1 MATTTRRPQRNRA
14 DRRARM
20 EHDLLE
26 ATERLMDDGTTFT
39 ELSVDRLASEAGI
52 SRATFYVYFED
63 KADLL
68 RLLAARVLAELS
80 EAAQRWWSVAD
91 RRNAGSLSDAG
102 NLRDAGETI
111 IASYREHQVII
122 GAAVELA
129 AYSPDIAAWYRD
141 LIGEIVA
148 DFEDVIRRG
157 QKAGTIRKSLPT
169 HATATSLVWMVE
181 RTCVQVLPHSPVEDD
196 AELARSFSQIV
207 WSTLYLAEPD

>member
-80 EAAQRWWSVAD
+80 RPHSAGGRW
-91 RRNAGSLSDAG
+91 
-102 NLRDAGETI
+102 
-111 IASYREHQVII
+111 
-122 GAAVELA
+122 
-129 AYSPDIAAWYRD
+129 PIAANCR
-141 LIGEIVA
+141 
-148 DFEDVIRRG
+148 
-157 QKAGTIRKSLPT
+157 Q
-169 HATATSLVWMVE
+169 
-181 RTCVQVLPHSPVEDD
+181 
-196 AELARSFSQIV
+196 SQ
-207 WSTLYLAEPD
+207 

>member
-1 MATTTRRPQRNRA
+1 MATPTRRTQASRA

-20 EHDLLE
+20 ERDLLE
-26 ATERLMDDGTTFT
+26 ATERLMNDGATFT
-39 ELSVDRLASEAGI
+39 ELSIDRLASEAGL

-68 RLLAARVLAELS
+68 RRLAAQVLGEL
-80 EAAQRWWSVAD
+80 AAQRWWSVAARGD
-91 RRNAGSLSDAG
+91 AGNLSDAG
-102 NLRDAGETI
+102 DLRDSCEAI
-111 IASYREHQVII
+111 VARYREHQVLI
-122 GAAVELA
+122 GAAVEMA
-129 AYSPDIAAWYRD
+129 AYTPDIAAWYRD

-148 DFEDVIRRG
+148 GFEDVIRRG
-157 QKAGTIRKSLPT
+157 QAAGTIRASLPA

-196 AELARSFSQIV
+196 AELARSFSQII

>member
-20 EHDLLE
+20 ERDLLA

-68 RLLAARVLAELS
+68 RILAARVLAELS
-80 EAAQRWWSVAD
+80 QAAHRWWSVAD
-91 RRNAGSLSDAG
+91 RRDAG
-102 NLRDAGETI
+102 DLRDAGEAI

-122 GAAVELA
+122 GAAAELA

-157 QKAGTIRKSLPT
+157 QEAGTIRKSLPA

-181 RTCVQVLPHSPVEDD
+181 RTCVQVLPHAPVEDD